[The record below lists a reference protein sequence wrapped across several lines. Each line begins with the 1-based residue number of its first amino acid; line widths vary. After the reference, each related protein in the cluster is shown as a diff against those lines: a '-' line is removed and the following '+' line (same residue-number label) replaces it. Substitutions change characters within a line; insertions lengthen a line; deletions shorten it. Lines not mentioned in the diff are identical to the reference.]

1 MDRRGDNE
9 RDWRIDGKAEIMPM
23 KVGARHIGVA
33 ISALVLI
40 ALGIGWKVSAYH
52 SSHVPLR
59 RAFLPSSYRRVV
71 QFAGA
76 MAFSPDGR
84 TLAVAETLGSLSF
97 WDAKTLRRQQLIDDK
112 IYSPDFLSWA
122 PDKSAIFVA
131 NSESLCVVDPASGHI
146 KRRLT
151 MAPPHSTASERFDYA
166 SEYVVSPA
174 ANLAAGGEADGALTV
189 WNVRTGRTIFHVDA
203 APNGRW
209 GRRNSLCG
217 LVFSPDDHWLATA
230 MLTSAPDAVSAT
242 IMQIDIR
249 DAHTGRVKKQWI
261 WQGVNLIQVGDYDGN
276 LRQADLVFSP
286 DGNLLASTC
295 MTEGSLWNLDSG
307 KLARSLEIEPQI
319 IGVSRVLR
327 FTPDGKLLAGV
338 GWGDRI
344 HIWRTD
350 SGKLIQTFHG
360 AAYAQSL
367 AISPDGKRLISGGQE
382 KNSTGSMQ
390 EWDISHLE

>member
-1 MDRRGDNE
+1 
-9 RDWRIDGKAEIMPM
+9 MPM
-23 KVGARHIGVA
+23 KVGARRIGVA
-33 ISALVLI
+33 ISALVFM
-40 ALGIGWKVSAYH
+40 ALGIGWKVSAYR

-131 NSESLCVVDPASGHI
+131 NSESLSVIDPSSGRT
-146 KRRLT
+146 KRTLT
-151 MAPPHSTASERFDYA
+151 MAPANCPAAKRFDYA
-166 SEYVVSPA
+166 SEYRVSPSA
-174 ANLAAGGEADGALTV
+174 TLSAGGEKDGALTV
-189 WNVRTGRTIFHVDA
+189 WNMRTGHIVFHIDA
-203 APNGRW
+203 ASHRDQQEGNYLC
-209 GRRNSLCG
+209 SLAI
-217 LVFSPDDHWLATA
+217 SPDDRWVATA
-230 MLTSAPDAVSAT
+230 MLMCEEGDFVSGT
-242 IMQIDIR
+242 PMRIIIR
-249 DAHTGRVKKQWI
+249 DAHTGHIDKQWT
-261 WQGVNLIQVGDYDGN
+261 WAKSGLEMGHMGGSNLN
-276 LRQADLVFSP
+276 LVDLAYSP
-286 DGNLLASTC
+286 DGSSLA
-295 MTEGSLWNLDSG
+295 G
-307 KLARSLEIEPQI
+307 
-319 IGVSRVLR
+319 IGVIGGTIWNCTNGDLIESLNSDSEAWMGPKMLR
-327 FTPDGKLLAGV
+327 FTRDGNLLAGV

-382 KNSTGSMQ
+382 KNATGSMQ

>member
-1 MDRRGDNE
+1 
-9 RDWRIDGKAEIMPM
+9 MPM
-23 KVGARHIGVA
+23 KVGARRIGVA

-40 ALGIGWKVSAYH
+40 ALGIGWKVSAYR

-59 RAFLPSSYRRVV
+59 SVVLPRQYPHIG
-71 QFAGA
+71 QAAGA
-76 MAFSPDGR
+76 IAFSPDGR
-84 TLAVAETLGSLSF
+84 TLAVAETQGAISF
-97 WDAKTLRRQQLIDDK
+97 WDAKSLRRQSAFSRKIGDDV
-112 IYSPDFLSWA
+112 YFLSWM
-122 PDKSAIFVA
+122 PDKSAVFVA
-131 NSESLCVVDPASGHI
+131 NLDSLCVVDPASGHI

-151 MAPPHSTASERFDYA
+151 MAPPHSTASDRFDYA

-203 APNGRW
+203 APHGRW

-249 DAHTGRVKKQWI
+249 DAHAGRVKKQWI

-276 LRQADLVFSP
+276 LRQADLAFSP
-286 DGNLLASTC
+286 DGNLLAGTC

-327 FTPDGKLLAGV
+327 FTPDGKLLAGI

-360 AAYAQSL
+360 ALYVQSL
-367 AISPDGKRLISGGQE
+367 AMSPDGQRLVSGGQE
-382 KNSTGSMQ
+382 KNATGSMQ
-390 EWDISHLE
+390 EWDLSHL